1 MIKRFCDK
9 CGKEIGN
16 DEGLFIKY
24 VAPND
29 NQYNQECIDLCET
42 CRHAFCDWM
51 TYPGANKIIYIK
63 SEDDFP
69 NGPLTK
75 EEEAEQ
81 AIPKTLYDLELP
93 ARVNNRLVWYLSKD
107 REGFRPSME
116 IGVEEVLNLTE
127 EELFNIPG
135 IGPKSIADTIHKLE
149 KYGWKLREEEENK
162 PVDVSNLSWDYGKEE
177 K

>member
-9 CGKEIGN
+9 CGREIGN
-16 DEGLFIKY
+16 KKGMGVKLF
-24 VAPND
+24 PLD
-29 NQYNQECIDLCET
+29 DSHEPDFIDLCSDCQWKFVEWIHGLNSKDT
-42 CRHAFCDWM
+42 
-51 TYPGANKIIYIK
+51 KVIYIK

-93 ARVNNRLVWYLSKD
+93 ARVNNRLYYYLNKD
-107 REGFRPSME
+107 REKRIPITDIS
-116 IGVEEVLNLTE
+116 VEEVLNLTE
-127 EELFNIPG
+127 EELFAIPG
-135 IGPKSIADTIHKLE
+135 IGPKSIADVIHKLE

-162 PVDVSNLSWDYGKEE
+162 PVDVSGITWD
-177 K
+177 